1 MNIAIIT
8 GASSGLGIEYLK
20 HICERYNNVNEYW
33 IIARRREKLEEIAK
47 AYPDKKI
54 VPISLDLSDYESYK
68 LFEEMLVKNDAKV
81 KILVNNAGYGVLGDV
96 YDEGYMRQSGMVDL
110 NCRALTALTTIALKF
125 MEAGDFIVNV
135 CSIASFCPNARMTVY
150 SSTKAYVRSFSRGVR
165 FENKKRGINVLAVCP
180 GPMDTEFL
188 SVAGISGGK
197 SKTFE
202 TLPYCNPTKVAL
214 GSLIAAEKGRAIYT
228 PGAFYKFYRVL
239 AKITPQSWLMHLTK
253 T

>member
-1 MNIAIIT
+1 MNIAVIT

-20 HICERYNNVNEYW
+20 HICERYNNINEYW
-33 IIARRREKLEEIAK
+33 IIARRRERLDEIAN

-54 VPISLDLSDYESYK
+54 VPISLDLSDYKSYEI
-68 LFEEMLVKNDAKV
+68 FEELLKKNDAKV

-96 YDEGYMRQSGMVDL
+96 YDEGYMRQAGMVDL
-110 NCRALTALTTIALKF
+110 NCRALTALTAIAMKF
-125 MEAGDFIVNV
+125 MEAGDFVINV
-135 CSIASFCPNARMTVY
+135 CSIASFCPNPRMTVY
-150 SSTKAYVRSFSRGVR
+150 SSTKAYVRSFSKGVR
-165 FENKKRGINVLAVCP
+165 FENRKHGINVLAVCP
-180 GPMDTEFL
+180 GPMETEFL

-202 TLPYCNPTKVAL
+202 TLPYCNPSKVAL
-214 GSLIAAEKGRAIYT
+214 NSLIAAEKGRGIYT

-239 AKITPQSWLMHLTK
+239 AKLIPHDLLMHLTK